1 MSLGLVIPV
10 WNDQK
15 ALNRLLDQVR
25 QMSLFDE
32 IVVVDDGSD
41 IPVEVD
47 AAHGLPVQVI
57 RHVHARGPGVARN
70 AGLAEL
76 TSEHVL
82 FFDSD
87 DLLTEELPRLWKELQ
102 GETFDFCIFRH
113 CDSRQSRQ
121 GRWRQM
127 PYDDAFWRQAGMG
140 GRALRDLP
148 EAARPIL
155 ARTANY
161 PWNKI
166 FRTDF
171 LRVQR
176 IACAEMLVH
185 EDIEPHWAAF
195 LRAERILA
203 SDRIAAVH
211 HVAHGANRLT
221 DRRGK
226 ERLEVFSTLAQL
238 FSEVEAVAPERHA
251 FVPAFLWFTA
261 DLLDWIRGNIEPRW
275 HAELARQTGEFLRRA
290 LRPDLAGRLS
300 REDPVLA
307 LRLTLQMAEGRWSC

>member
-10 WNDQK
+10 WNDQE

-47 AAHGLPVQVI
+47 AALGLPVQVI
-57 RHVHARGPGVARN
+57 RHDHARGPGVARN

-76 TSEHVL
+76 TSEYVL

-166 FRTDF
+166 FTTFVENAIIKARHAAKITG
-171 LRVQR
+171 LPA
-176 IACAEMLVH
+176 IADDSGLDV
-185 EDIEPHWAAF
+185 
-195 LRAERILA
+195 
-203 SDRIAAVH
+203 
-211 HVAHGANRLT
+211 LT
-221 DRRGK
+221 TT
-226 ERLEVFSTLAQL
+226 VVTLAWVA
-238 FSEVEAVAPERHA
+238 FSV
-251 FVPAFLWFTA
+251 FV
-261 DLLDWIRGNIEPRW
+261 
-275 HAELARQTGEFLRRA
+275 
-290 LRPDLAGRLS
+290 
-300 REDPVLA
+300 
-307 LRLTLQMAEGRWSC
+307 C